1 MSRFVIDSVVKI
13 GWPRFF
19 SIKGI
24 TEEPQDSRM
33 IGRKTSSPKRQTD
46 SPKRLVSLGERL
58 DGPM

>member
-1 MSRFVIDSVVKI
+1 MSRFVNDSVVKI
-13 GWPRFF
+13 GWPPFF

-46 SPKRLVSLGERL
+46 SPKRLVSLGEHFN
-58 DGPM
+58 GPM